1 MRRYFEPWERRE
13 PIQAAPLYSFRELQK
28 SAFPLVLT
36 LTVVNVENSNP
47 VRAAYITSLESQI
60 SSLRDELATVYK
72 TQGQNAQRLL
82 AMTETLREKEELSRL
97 ESESLRKARDEISTL
112 RRKVDQHN
120 ELMTEKD
127 RTAQVCG
134 C

>member
-1 MRRYFEPWERRE
+1 M
-13 PIQAAPLYSFRELQK
+13 LS
-28 SAFPLVLT
+28 
-36 LTVVNVENSNP
+36 SNP
-47 VRAAYITSLESQI
+47 VRAAYIQSLESQI
-60 SSLRDELATVYK
+60 SSLRDEVNAVYK

-97 ESESLRKARDEISTL
+97 ESESLRKARDEITNL